1 VDVLTDLLERSRARG
16 AAFSHTTVHGDTGVR
31 FPAAAGLAVH
41 AVVGGEMYLWAGD
54 AGRALRLLP
63 GDIALVRGSVGHHLA
78 HRPGV
83 ACTPLADVLASGPLP
98 GSARRFGIGAGEG
111 GAGEVAGEGG
121 AGEGGDRPPTGVFF
135 CGAYLF
141 EGDLCA
147 GLLEALPE
155 TVHVRPPAGS
165 ALRATV
171 DLLATEMLGDEPGQQ
186 TLLDRLL
193 DVALVHVLRHHFAAD
208 AGAAPP
214 WFRALGDPHVGAAL
228 RALHDDPARAWTV
241 ADLAAVALL
250 SRAAFARRFTA
261 LLGVS
266 PLAYLTDWRMA
277 LARERLRDPGV
288 GLAAVAASVGYGSE
302 FSFSAAFK
310 RRHGVSPGRWRAG
323 HRPAPALAG

>member
-16 AAFSHTTVHGDTGVR
+16 AAFSHTTVHGDAGVH

-41 AVVGGEMYLWAGD
+41 AVVGGEMHLWTDD
-54 AGRALRLLP
+54 AGGALRLLP
-63 GDIALVRGSVGHHLA
+63 GDIALVRGSVEHHLA

-83 ACTPLADVLASGPLP
+83 ACTPLAEVLASGPLP
-98 GSARRFGIGAGEG
+98 GSARRFGVGPGE
-111 GAGEVAGEGG
+111 AREGESFG
-121 AGEGGDRPPTGVFF
+121 RPPAGVFF

-147 GLLEALPE
+147 GLLEALPV
-155 TVHVRPPAGS
+155 TVHVRPAAGS

-208 AGAAPP
+208 ASAAPP

-277 LARERLRDPGV
+277 IARERLRDPGV

-310 RRHGVSPGRWRAG
+310 RRHGISPGRWRAG
-323 HRPAPALAG
+323 GRPAPALAG